1 MDALLHPTTMEGLM
15 DVAPSSGQRFEAEV
29 AYGFPAHNDRLTVTP
44 AVVLAFSPT
53 SRTYSLLWSVAPHA
67 HQTQGEPYG
76 TARSFPQAHLLHI
89 VLRRGGRWRTHR
101 NSTEGPAPF

>member
-53 SRTYSLLWSVAPHA
+53 SRTYSLLWSVAPMPIRPRGNH
-67 HQTQGEPYG
+67 
-76 TARSFPQAHLLHI
+76 TAPPDHSLKLTF
-89 VLRRGGRWRTHR
+89 
-101 NSTEGPAPF
+101 STLF

>member
-44 AVVLAFSPT
+44 AVVLASPPP
-53 SRTYSLLWSVAPHA
+53 AGP
-67 HQTQGEPYG
+67 
-76 TARSFPQAHLLHI
+76 TASS
-89 VLRRGGRWRTHR
+89 GRWPPMPIRPRGNHTAPPDHSLKLTF
-101 NSTEGPAPF
+101 STLF